1 MTMLGRL
8 IASISSIASTA
19 LSIANS
25 VSLIVSAI
33 EVVTS
38 VIMSVCKE
46 LGLIENQN
54 IESEQLGEKALAAEQ
69 VGIVPEKF
77 ERYEDYVKDIE
88 KFEADKMKLN
98 DWTKEE
104 KEQRGMELTIGLL
117 LEKFGSVVV
126 EVINEV
132 AKRPEFFN
140 TERTQLYLEKASSN
154 EIDMKEVTSYLDGQT
169 KGLEKM
175 NLINDKMVNIEKIIN
190 PELTPNEVQRIINL
204 QKTTV

>member
-1 MTMLGRL
+1 MLGRL

>member
-1 MTMLGRL
+1 MLGRL

-25 VSLIVSAI
+25 VSLIVSSIKIVA
-33 EVVTS
+33 S

-54 IESEQLGEKALAAEQ
+54 IESEQIGEKALAAEQ
-69 VGIVPEKF
+69 VGIVPGKF

-88 KFEADKMKLN
+88 KFEVDKMKVN

-126 EVINEV
+126 EVITEV
-132 AKRPEFFN
+132 AKRPDFFN

-204 QKTTV
+204 QKTKV